1 MKTRKTK
8 ILKKQP
14 NNGTKSHDRRTGS
27 LTQELVF
34 IIVGLVAGTVLLCWF
49 LNTVLL
55 EFYYVNHKQK
65 TLLEGFEII
74 DAQCESEG
82 LDASDFDVTFDNLC
96 ANGNITVMV
105 ISADRT
111 IVRSSINDSQQ
122 MLIEFTNIIFG
133 KSVGEIQILKEDSD
147 YVIQKRTDERL
158 DAEYLVLYGMLSNG
172 DLILMKTALESI
184 RESVKISNS
193 FLAYVG
199 ILAVILSIIIIVIV
213 SRRITTPLVRLADI
227 SKRMTELDFEV
238 KYQPAKKHH
247 TNEIDVLGRDMNLM
261 SETLEKT
268 ISELKSANNQL
279 QSDIEKK
286 NEIDEMR
293 KEFLSNVSH
302 ELKTPLALIQGYAEG
317 LKECVHDDA
326 ESRDFYCEV
335 IMDEA
340 DKMNQMVKKLLTL
353 NQLEFGNET
362 VMMEHFDLTELI
374 TGVINSQALLAEQ
387 SGIRIDFEADG
398 PMLVWADEFK
408 VEEVVTNYL
417 SNAIHYASYEK
428 RISIRYI
435 QKADCV
441 RVCVFNTGDPIPETE
456 LENVWI
462 KFYKVDKARTREYG
476 GNRIGLSIVKAIME
490 SFHRECGVEN
500 HEDGVEFWFELD
512 TSSKVE

>member
-1 MKTRKTK
+1 MKTRKSK
-8 ILKKQP
+8 ILWNQS
-14 NNGTKSHDRRTGS
+14 NNENETQSRRKES

-55 EFYYVNHKQK
+55 ESYYVNHKQK
-65 TLLEGFEII
+65 TLLEGFETI
-74 DAQCESEG
+74 DAQCASEG

-122 MLIEFTNIIFG
+122 MLIEFMNIIFG
-133 KSVGEIQILKEDSD
+133 KSVGETRILKEDSN

-158 DAEYLVLYGMLSNG
+158 DAEYLVLYGTLSNS
-172 DLILMKTALESI
+172 DLILMKSALESI
-184 RESVKISNS
+184 RESVKISNR

-199 ILAVILSIIIIVIV
+199 IFAVIFSIIIIVLV

-238 KYQPAKKHH
+238 KYQPAKHR

-353 NQLEFGNET
+353 NQLEFGKET
-362 VMMEHFDLTELI
+362 VTMEHFDLTELI
-374 TGVINSQALLAEQ
+374 TGVINSQMLLAEQ

-428 RISIRYI
+428 RILIRYI
-435 QKADCV
+435 KKADCV
-441 RVCVFNTGDPIPETE
+441 RVCVFNTGEPIPESE

-476 GNRIGLSIVKAIME
+476 GSGIGLSIVKAIME